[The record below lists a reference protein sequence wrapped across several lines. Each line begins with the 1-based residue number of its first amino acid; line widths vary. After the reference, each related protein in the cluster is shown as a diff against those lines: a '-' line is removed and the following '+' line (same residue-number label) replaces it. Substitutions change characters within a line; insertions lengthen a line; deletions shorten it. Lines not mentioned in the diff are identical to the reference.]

1 MLIPTLTEDEVKI
14 ALGEMKVQFFLCY
27 IPKQSTDL
35 YHFKHEYSLIFNFS
49 SLLHGHKSFSRKR
62 TWKSRR
68 RQCHLSQHMLTRLLR
83 TNIPQH
89 NRFQQADSP
98 PTPTPLPW
106 NSTTRFPD
114 FSLPRSMRQGQRR
127 LKHPQRGSGRMSST
141 LLRTKQ
147 LSPSR

>member
-1 MLIPTLTEDEVKI
+1 MYLERSGYSSLYVTQQNNPQTYITLNMVD
-14 ALGEMKVQFFLCY
+14 
-27 IPKQSTDL
+27 
-35 YHFKHEYSLIFNFS
+35 HNLIFNFS

-68 RQCHLSQHMLTRLLR
+68 RQCHLSQHMSKRLLR
-83 TNIPQH
+83 TNITLH

-98 PTPTPLPW
+98 PTPRPLPW

-114 FSLPRSMRQGQRR
+114 FSLPRSMRQGQRG

-141 LLRTKQ
+141 FLQTKQ
-147 LSPSR
+147 LSLSR